1 MSDEKVTLSASE
13 GEVKLGVPWASLV
26 ALLAKLLP
34 VVLPI
39 ILDLLKEQDDN
50 GSGPERVQ

>member
-1 MSDEKVTLSASE
+1 MADERVTLSASE

-39 ILDLLKEQDDN
+39 ILDLLKEQEN
-50 GSGPERVQ
+50 GGNGPERVQ